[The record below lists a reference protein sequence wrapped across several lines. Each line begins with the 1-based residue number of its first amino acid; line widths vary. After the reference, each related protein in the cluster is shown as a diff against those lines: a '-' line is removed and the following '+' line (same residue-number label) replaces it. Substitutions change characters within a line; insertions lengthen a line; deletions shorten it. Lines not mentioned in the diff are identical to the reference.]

1 MAAVGV
7 AFRGSQMPAGRLE
20 RAGFG
25 PPVRP
30 GRELI
35 TATLRRGPGAV
46 AWIARVL
53 AGLLLLSPAAC
64 ASPGTVPAAGLES
77 SAPSTAAAA
86 PTPTVPAAA
95 PLDQGTAPDAALAVL
110 ATLPVKGRAPKT
122 GYSRDQFGQTWADVD
137 GNGCDTRNDMLRRD
151 LSAIALKPG
160 TRDCIVLSGVLGDPY
175 TATFINFLRGTS
187 TSTAVQIDHV
197 VALSDAWQKGAQQLS
212 ADQRLAFANDP
223 LNLLAVDGRT
233 NLQKSDGDA
242 ATWLP
247 PNKAFRCSY
256 VARQISVKSRY
267 ALWVTAAERDAM
279 ARVLG
284 DCPEALAPEAAGTG
298 SHGREKAPA

>member
-1 MAAVGV
+1 M
-7 AFRGSQMPAGRLE
+7 
-20 RAGFG
+20 
-25 PPVRP
+25 
-30 GRELI
+30 I
-35 TATLRRGPGAV
+35 TATLGRGPGAV
-46 AWIARVL
+46 AWIARGL

-64 ASPGTVPAAGLES
+64 ASPGPVPAAGLES
-77 SAPSTAAAA
+77 SAPSTAAAT

-95 PLDQGTAPDAALAVL
+95 PLDQGTASDAALAVL

-267 ALWVTAAERDAM
+267 ALWVTPAERDAM

-284 DCPEALAPEAAGTG
+284 DCPEAQAPKAAGTG
-298 SHGREKAPA
+298 SRAWGNASRLALG